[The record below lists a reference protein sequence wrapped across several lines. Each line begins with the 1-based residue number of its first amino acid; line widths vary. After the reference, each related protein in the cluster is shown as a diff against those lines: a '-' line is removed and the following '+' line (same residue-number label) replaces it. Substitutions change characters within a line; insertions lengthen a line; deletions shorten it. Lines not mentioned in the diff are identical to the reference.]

1 MSIITLIAA
10 AANAALNAIHDLI
23 NAGTGPGTIKVYTGT
38 KPAGPA
44 TAVTTQVLL
53 GTLTLSDP
61 AGSVAS
67 SALTFSAITQDSVA
81 DNGGTAT
88 WARISDSAGNAVIDV
103 DVTIVGGGGFLQLTT
118 WLSLLA
124 ARS

>member
-61 AGSVAS
+61 AGSVA
-67 SALTFSAITQDSVA
+67 
-81 DNGGTAT
+81 
-88 WARISDSAGNAVIDV
+88 
-103 DVTIVGGGGFLQLTT
+103 
-118 WLSLLA
+118 
-124 ARS
+124 